1 MSSLASCYKPVPAFV
16 RVGFLFLGLAALSA
30 CSDLST
36 TQERVL
42 STAAIGAG
50 VGAATTIMT
59 GGCISCGTVIG
70 GAVGAGAGYVYDKYE
85 EGKLF

>member
-1 MSSLASCYKPVPAFV
+1 MSAQVSYAPLPAALARA
-16 RVGFLFLGLAALSA
+16 GFLLVCLSLLGA
-30 CSDLST
+30 CSELST

-42 STAAIGAG
+42 SSAAIGAG

-70 GAVGAGAGYVYDKYE
+70 GAVGAGAGYVYDMYE
-85 EGKLF
+85 KDKLF

>member
-1 MSSLASCYKPVPAFV
+1 MSTPILLPRSASSLARAS
-16 RVGFLFLGLAALSA
+16 FLLVCLASLGA
-30 CSDLST
+30 CSELNT

-42 STAAIGAG
+42 SGAAIGAG

-70 GAVGAGAGYVYDKYE
+70 GAVGAGAGYAYDYFEK
-85 EGKLF
+85 K